1 MTYDELVTAVQD
13 YCENTFAT
21 VDMNTFIRQAEQR
34 IFNVAQPANQR
45 KNVTG
50 SLSANNKYLNCPG
63 DFFSVYSLAI
73 FPAAGGAYEYLL
85 DKDVNFIRDAYPN
98 PAITGKPKHYAIF
111 GPLSTNQDELTFIV
125 GPTPD
130 AAYSAELHYYAYPES
145 IIQTPV
151 ITLGTVTG
159 GSLYTNG
166 TYLNVPLTGG
176 AGSGAVA
183 NVVISGNAVTSVTL
197 VQGGTGFVIGDTLSA
212 TSSTIGNTGSG
223 FSIPVSTVGNALGTS
238 WLGDNFDSVLLYGTM
253 CEALTYMKGDA
264 DMVKLYQDRYVQAV
278 ALYKNLADGKQRGDA
293 YRNGQVRTQVN

>member
-1 MTYDELVTAVQD
+1 MTYDELVIAVSD

-21 VDMNTFIRQAEQR
+21 VDMDTFIRQAEQR

-50 SLSANNKYLNCPG
+50 SLTSGNKYLNCPE

-98 PAITGKPKHYAIF
+98 PASTGKPKHYAIF
-111 GPLSTNQDELTFIV
+111 GPLSANQDELTFIV

-130 AAYSAELHYYAYPES
+130 GTYNAELHYYAYPES
-145 IIQTPV
+145 IV
-151 ITLGTVTG
+151 DAA
-159 GSLYTNG
+159 NG
-166 TYLNVPLTGG
+166 RT
-176 AGSGAVA
+176 
-183 NVVISGNAVTSVTL
+183 
-197 VQGGTGFVIGDTLSA
+197 
-212 TSSTIGNTGSG
+212 
-223 FSIPVSTVGNALGTS
+223 

-253 CEALTYMKGDA
+253 CEALTYMKGEVE
-264 DMVKLYQDRYVQAV
+264 MVKLYQDRYVQAI

-293 YRNGQVRTQVN
+293 YRNGQVRTAVQ